1 MASNR
6 MPTDGES
13 WMRSVE
19 QRLRILDRHN
29 HPNAGAPGGA
39 WTPLTL
45 ANSWANFGAGTVPAA
60 YRVIGDTVDLRGV
73 IKSGTTGTPVATLPI
88 HPALIEIFSVQADSG
103 GARVDVNEMG
113 QIIVWSYFSGGTNAR
128 VSLSGIRVSIT
139 A

>member
-45 ANSWANFGAGTVPAA
+45 ANSWANFGAGTAPAA

-73 IKSGTTGTPVATLPI
+73 IKSGTAGTPVATLPV

-103 GARVDVNEMG
+103 GARVDVDEHG
-113 QIIVWSYFSGGTNAR
+113 QIIVRSYFSGGTNAR
-128 VSLSGIRVSIT
+128 LSLSGIRVSAT

>member
-1 MASNR
+1 M
-6 MPTDGES
+6 
-13 WMRSVE
+13 E

-45 ANSWANFGAGTVPAA
+45 VNSWTNFGAGTVPAA

-103 GARVDVNEMG
+103 GARVDINNLG
-113 QIIVWSYFSGGTNAR
+113 QIIVRSYFSGGTNAR
-128 VSLSGIRVSIT
+128 LSLSGIRVSAT

>member
-88 HPALIEIFSVQADSG
+88 HPALTEIFSVQADSG

-128 VSLSGIRVSIT
+128 VSLSGIRVSAT